1 MAGNFTVN
9 IDTKKVRETAG
20 EIERLNTSLNDKL
33 TEIYKTMD
41 RTEES
46 WNSDTGRTIRE
57 AMQGLTTT
65 SFKRYN
71 EIVNEYVTFLRNTAE
86 SYDSNELAL
95 NSSAA
100 QFK

>member
-9 IDTKKVRETAG
+9 IDTRKVRDTAG
-20 EIERLNTSLNDKL
+20 SIERLNNSLSDKL
-33 TEIYKTMD
+33 SDINRVMD

-46 WNSDTGRTIRE
+46 WNSDAGRTIRE
-57 AMQGLTTT
+57 AMKGLTTT

-71 EIVNEYVTFLRNTAE
+71 EIVTDYVAFLRNTAE
-86 SYDSNELAL
+86 SYDSNETAL
-95 NSSAA
+95 NTSAV